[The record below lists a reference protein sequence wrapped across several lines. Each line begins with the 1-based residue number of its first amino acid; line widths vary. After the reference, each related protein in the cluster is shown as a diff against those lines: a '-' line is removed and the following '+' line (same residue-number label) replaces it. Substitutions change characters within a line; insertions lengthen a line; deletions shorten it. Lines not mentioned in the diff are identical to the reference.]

1 MQIKN
6 SLKNQALVDQFKKNG
21 YIFLEN
27 ALTKA
32 QLLSVK
38 DQLATWVDESKL
50 HSESFGK
57 IKDGRPRF
65 DVDIKSHSED
75 KPALRRITSPAEISD
90 SCLDIVKDNSALDL
104 VAEIFS
110 PNIKHWTNK
119 LNLKLP
125 SSGTEVKFHQDFPF
139 EPHSNEDIMT
149 VLFFLDDVTLEN
161 GPLEV
166 VPGSHNGPLYSL
178 WHDGVFTGAVASE
191 IEAAN
196 KGEAISCTG
205 RAGSACLMH
214 SKLLHGSGSNRTKLP
229 RSLYIVSYT
238 AEDAIPLTDNP
249 LPSDLDG
256 LIVRGIKTDT
266 VRCSSYS
273 VELPEYPKEVSFFG
287 QQDKV
292 KNTFM

>member
-6 SLKNQALVDQFKKNG
+6 SLKNQALVDQFKKDG

-178 WHDGVFTGAVASE
+178 WQDGVFTGAVASE